1 MCLSIVSIWLWATV
15 VGSRRLSRIAI
26 EVIAERFAGK
36 WNTTVVLLDSLVP
49 KMLELEM
56 LDRVCACPGFLFPI
70 SSTID
75 QIYS

>member
-26 EVIAERFAGK
+26 EVIVERFAGK
-36 WNTTVVLLDSLVP
+36 WNISVVLLDLLVP
-49 KMLELEM
+49 QMLELEL
-56 LDRVCACPGFLFPI
+56 LDCVRACPGFLFPI